1 VRFPTKVTPPPA
13 FLHALHRACSE
24 VRTDDLDTDD
34 WWPLGLVW
42 RHEETLR
49 AAATAIVR
57 PATAQ
62 EVADVLRVCSAY
74 RVPVTTAGGRS
85 GVNGGALPVLGGI
98 VLDTTR
104 LAGISAVDAVSQTV
118 DVLAG
123 TNGAAFERELQ
134 ERHDLTCGH
143 WPQSIDI
150 STVGGWL
157 ACRSAGQLSTR
168 YGKIEDMV
176 VSLEVALADGSVIRT
191 GGTPRAA
198 VGPDLNQLFVGSEG
212 TLGVITAA
220 RLRAHRKPPAS
231 WSSAWAFAS
240 FDAGLRACRRIVQRG
255 ATPAVLR
262 LHDAA
267 ESARAFA
274 TSGAEHVLLVLDEG
288 DPHVI
293 EATRSVVEEECASA
307 HALGPAPVA
316 RWLERRNDVS
326 ALQEAIEAGL
336 VVDTMEVAASW
347 SDLGAVHLQ
356 CLAALRELDGMVA
369 VSAHQSHAYVDGACL
384 YFTFAGTAP
393 DDDHEG
399 FYVRAWDAGQRA
411 ALVAGASLSHHH
423 GVGINRARFVRE
435 ALGPR
440 TLAVLQS
447 IKDALDPVGVLNP
460 GKLGLVSPLGEVRWP

>member
-1 VRFPTKVTPPPA
+1 VRFPPQVDPPPA
-13 FLHALHRACSE
+13 FLNALARACTE
-24 VRTDDLDTDD
+24 VQTDELDTDD

-42 RHEETLR
+42 RHDEQPR
-49 AAATAIVR
+49 ADAVAIAR

-85 GVNGGALPVLGGI
+85 GVNGGALPALGGI

-104 LAGISAVDAVSQTV
+104 LAGISDVDAVSQTV

-123 TNGAAFERELQ
+123 TNGAAFEREL
-134 ERHDLTCGH
+134 RDGHDLTCGH

-176 VSLEVALADGSVIRT
+176 VSLEVALADGSLIRT
-191 GGTPRAA
+191 GGAPRAA

-220 RLRAHRKPPAS
+220 RLRAHRKPAAS
-231 WSSAWAFAS
+231 WESAWGFAS
-240 FDAGLRACRRIVQRG
+240 FDAGMRASRRIVQRG

-274 TSGAEHVLLVLDEG
+274 TGAEHVLLVLDEG
-288 DPHVI
+288 DPHLV
-293 EATRSVVEEECASA
+293 EATRAIVEEECASA
-307 HALGPAPVA
+307 HALGPGPVR
-316 RWLERRNDVS
+316 RWWEQRNDVR
-326 ALQEAIEAGL
+326 ALHEAIDAGL
-336 VVDTMEVAASW
+336 VVDTMEVAAPW
-347 SDLGAVHLQ
+347 SVLAAVLGR
-356 CLAALRELDGMVA
+356 CLTALREIDGMVA
-369 VSAHQSHAYVDGACL
+369 ASVHQSHVYVDGACL
-384 YFTFAGTAP
+384 YFTFAGAP
-393 DDDHEG
+393 PDQEREA

-411 ALVAGASLSHHH
+411 ALEAGASLSHHH
-423 GVGINRARFVRE
+423 GVGLNRARFVSE
-435 ALGPR
+435 ALGAR
-440 TLAVLQS
+440 ALAVLQS
-447 IKDALDPVGVLNP
+447 TKDALDPVGVLNP
-460 GKLGLVSPLGEVRWP
+460 GKLGLTSPLGKVRWP

>member
-1 VRFPTKVTPPPA
+1 VRFPPQVAPPPA
-13 FLHALHRACSE
+13 FLHALTRACSE
-24 VRTDDLDTDD
+24 VRTDDLDIDD

-42 RHEETLR
+42 RHDEQAR
-49 AAATAIVR
+49 AAAIAIAL
-57 PATAQ
+57 PATAH

-85 GVNGGALPVLGGI
+85 GVNGGTLPVLGGI

-104 LAGISAVDAVSQTV
+104 LAGISAVDPVSQTV

-123 TNGAAFERELQ
+123 TNGATFERELQ
-134 ERHDLTCGH
+134 DAHDLTCGH

-157 ACRSAGQLSTR
+157 ACRGAGQLSTR

-176 VSLEVALADGSVIRT
+176 VSLEVALADGSLIRT
-191 GGTPRAA
+191 GGAPRAA

-220 RLRAHRKPPAS
+220 RLRAHRKPPS
-231 WSSAWAFAS
+231 TWQSAWGFAS

-274 TSGAEHVLLVLDEG
+274 TESEHVLLVLDEG
-288 DPHVI
+288 DPHLI
-293 EATRSVVEEECASA
+293 AATRAIVDEECAGA
-307 HALGPAPVA
+307 HALGPGPVG
-316 RWLERRNDVS
+316 RWLERRNDVR
-326 ALQEAIEAGL
+326 ALHEAIEAGL
-336 VVDTMEVAASW
+336 VVDTMEVAAPW
-347 SDLGAVHLQ
+347 SEVGSVHSRSV
-356 CLAALRELDGMVA
+356 AALREVDGMVA

-384 YFTFAGTAP
+384 YFTFAGAPP
-393 DDDHEG
+393 DDGREA

-411 ALVAGASLSHHH
+411 ALTAGASLSHHH
-423 GVGINRARFVRE
+423 GIGLNRARFVRE

-440 TLAVLQS
+440 TLSVLQS
-447 IKDALDPVGVLNP
+447 TKDALDPVGVLNP
-460 GKLGLVSPLGEVRWP
+460 GKLGLTSPLGDARWP